1 MQIYIETCRPSFTA
15 LVCMSYTEE
24 RQKISRIALL
34 TSPRFPFDESL
45 SFYISFFFRSGIHL
59 YASATERT
67 SSTLSSVQTGAA
79 LKELPDF
86 KLRRS
91 RNFFYCVEVLVV
103 SESPLT
109 ATKFCANKLPRIFF
123 FFCLA
128 FIRHI
133 NLLARWQSFCF
144 PIDSI
149 SN

>member
-15 LVCMSYTEE
+15 LVCMSYTKE

-59 YASATERT
+59 YASAIERT

-86 KLRRS
+86 KLYRS
-91 RNFFYCVEVLVV
+91 TNFFYCVEVLVV

-109 ATKFCANKLPRIFF
+109 ATKFCANKLPRRYIYMY
-123 FFCLA
+123 CLA
-128 FIRHI
+128 FIR
-133 NLLARWQSFCF
+133 QT
-144 PIDSI
+144 
-149 SN
+149 